1 MLNSDLYITLFIV
14 LFGIIY
20 GTYGTIISFKTG
32 YGYSKYIHM
41 IIIDN
46 ITKVE
51 YGNTYIYIPKN
62 VLYEILSDSNAVGEQ
77 HCLYK

>member
-1 MLNSDLYITLFIV
+1 MLNSDLYIALFIV

-20 GTYGTIISFKTG
+20 GTYGSVISFKIG

-51 YGNTYIYIPKN
+51 YGNIYIPKN
-62 VLYEILSDSNAVGEQ
+62 VLYEILSDSNAVE
-77 HCLYK
+77 K